1 MNYLVMVRNMFNDMH
16 LFFNGKEAIG
26 LEALQ
31 DTYQEEPLFLAFI
44 SDLPEALKISYNDA
58 MQECY
63 GFYKQHC
70 GRELNEED
78 WDCIVKEIQ
87 KFVRKWD
94 NKWCQN
100 VILALLG
107 ILEQEDKERKEISK
121 EKQAPMAA

>member
-1 MNYLVMVRNMFNDMH
+1 MNYLVMVRNLFNDMY

-44 SDLPEALKISYNDA
+44 SDLSEALKISYNDA

-63 GFYKQHC
+63 GFYKQYC
-70 GRELNEED
+70 GRDLVDED

-87 KFVRKWD
+87 EFEHKWN

-107 ILEQEDKERKEISK
+107 LLEQEENERKG
-121 EKQAPMAA
+121 AF